1 MYIKA
6 QSKFRIGTTIRKLL
20 IENEEVKK
28 LVGDKIFPL
37 VAPQSIEGDLIV
49 YYRDEYSKDYTKMGV
64 YNDNCKVFVTIVSD
78 NYDRSQEIAE
88 AVDNALEGTF
98 FQNTENQIQIRLS
111 DSTED
116 YADNKY
122 IQVLLFEIQ

>member
-6 QSKFRIGTTIRKLL
+6 KSKFRIGTVIRKIL
-20 IENEEVKK
+20 IDNEDVKQ

-37 VAPQSIEGDLIV
+37 VAPQSTEGDLIV

-64 YNDNCKVFVTIVSD
+64 YNDNCKVYVTIVSD
-78 NYDRSQEIAE
+78 SYDRSQEIAE
-88 AVDNALEGTF
+88 AVNNALEGTF
-98 FQNTENQIQIRLS
+98 FLNTDNQIQVRLS

-122 IQVLLFEIQ
+122 IQDLLFEIQ

>member
-6 QSKFRIGTTIRKLL
+6 KSKFRIGTVIRKIL
-20 IENEEVKK
+20 IDNEDVKQ

-37 VAPQSIEGDLIV
+37 VAPQSTEGDLIV

-64 YNDNCKVFVTIVSD
+64 YNDNCKVYVTIVSD
-78 NYDRSQEIAE
+78 SYDRSQEIAE
-88 AVDNALEGTF
+88 AVNNALEGTF
-98 FQNTENQIQIRLS
+98 FQNTDNQIQVRLS
-111 DSTED
+111 YSTED

>member
-6 QSKFRIGTTIRKLL
+6 KSKFRIGTVIRKIL
-20 IENEEVKK
+20 IDNEDVKQ

-37 VAPQSIEGDLIV
+37 VAPQSTEGDLIV

-64 YNDNCKVFVTIVSD
+64 YNDNCKVYVTIVSD
-78 NYDRSQEIAE
+78 SYDRSQEIAE
-88 AVDNALEGTF
+88 AVNNALEGTF
-98 FQNTENQIQIRLS
+98 FQNTDNQIQVRLS
-111 DSTED
+111 DLTED

>member
-6 QSKFRIGTTIRKLL
+6 KPKFRIGTTIRKLL
-20 IENEEVKK
+20 IENEAVKEF
-28 LVGDKIFPL
+28 VGEKIFPL
-37 VAPQSIEGDLIV
+37 VAPHEAKGDLIV

-64 YNDNCKVFVTIVSD
+64 YNDNCKVYVVAVSED
-78 NYDRSQEIAE
+78 YDRSQLIAE
-88 AVDNALEGTF
+88 AVNEALEDTF
-98 FQNTENQIQIRLS
+98 FQNTDNQIQIRLS

-122 IQVLLFEIQ
+122 IQVLLFEIK

>member
-6 QSKFRIGTTIRKLL
+6 KPKFRIGTTIRKIL

-37 VAPQSIEGDLIV
+37 VAPQSTEGDLIV
-49 YYRDEYSKDYTKMGV
+49 YYRDEYSKDYTNMGV

-98 FQNTENQIQIRLS
+98 FQNTDNQIQVRLS

>member
-6 QSKFRIGTTIRKLL
+6 KTKFRIGSTIRKLL
-20 IENEEVKK
+20 IENEVVKE
-28 LVGDKIFPL
+28 LVGEKIFPL
-37 VAPQSIEGDLIV
+37 VAPQETKGDLIV

-64 YNDNCKVFVTIVSD
+64 YNDNCKVYIVIVSED
-78 NYDRSQEIAE
+78 YDRSQEIAE
-88 AVDNALEGTF
+88 AVNEALEGTF
-98 FQNTENQIQIRLS
+98 FQNTDNQIQIRLS

-122 IQVLLFEIQ
+122 IQVLLFEIK

>member
-6 QSKFRIGTTIRKLL
+6 KPKFRIGTTIRKIL

-28 LVGDKIFPL
+28 LVGEKIFPL
-37 VAPQSIEGDLIV
+37 VAPQSTEGDLIV
-49 YYRDEYSKDYTKMGV
+49 YYRDEYSKDYTNMGV

-98 FQNTENQIQIRLS
+98 FQNTDNQIQVRLS

>member
-6 QSKFRIGTTIRKLL
+6 KPKFRIGTTIRKLL
-20 IENEEVKK
+20 IENEAVKEF
-28 LVGDKIFPL
+28 VGEKIFPL
-37 VAPQSIEGDLIV
+37 VAPQEAKGDLIV

-64 YNDNCKVFVTIVSD
+64 YNDNCKVYVVAVSED
-78 NYDRSQEIAE
+78 YDRSQLIAE
-88 AVDNALEGTF
+88 AVNEALEDTF
-98 FQNTENQIQIRLS
+98 FQNTDNQIQIRLS

-122 IQVLLFEIQ
+122 IQVLLFEIK

>member
-6 QSKFRIGTTIRKLL
+6 KPKFRIGTTIRKIL
-20 IENEEVKK
+20 IENEKVKE

-37 VAPQSIEGDLIV
+37 VAPQSTEGDLIV
-49 YYRDEYSKDYTKMGV
+49 YYRDEYSKDYTNMGV

-98 FQNTENQIQIRLS
+98 FQNTENQIQVRLS

>member
-6 QSKFRIGTTIRKLL
+6 KSKFRIGTVIRKIL
-20 IENEEVKK
+20 IDNEDVKQ

-37 VAPQSIEGDLIV
+37 VAPQSTEGDLIV

-64 YNDNCKVFVTIVSD
+64 YNDNCKVYVTIVSD
-78 NYDRSQEIAE
+78 SYYRSQEIAE
-88 AVDNALEGTF
+88 AVNNALEGTF
-98 FQNTENQIQIRLS
+98 FQNTDNQIQVRLS

>member
-6 QSKFRIGTTIRKLL
+6 KYKFRIGTVIRKIL
-20 IENEEVKK
+20 IDNEDVKQ

-37 VAPQSIEGDLIV
+37 VAPQSTEGDLIV

-64 YNDNCKVFVTIVSD
+64 YNDNCKVYVTIVSD
-78 NYDRSQEIAE
+78 SYDRSQEIAE
-88 AVDNALEGTF
+88 AVNNALEGTF
-98 FQNTENQIQIRLS
+98 FQNTDNQIQVRLS

>member
-6 QSKFRIGTTIRKLL
+6 KSKFRIGTVIRKIL
-20 IENEEVKK
+20 IDNEDVKQ
-28 LVGDKIFPL
+28 LVGDKIFLL
-37 VAPQSIEGDLIV
+37 VAPQSTEGDLIV

-64 YNDNCKVFVTIVSD
+64 YNDNCKVYVTIVSD
-78 NYDRSQEIAE
+78 SYDRSQEIAE
-88 AVDNALEGTF
+88 AVNNALEGTF
-98 FQNTENQIQIRLS
+98 FQNTDNQIQVRLS

>member
-6 QSKFRIGTTIRKLL
+6 KSKFRIGTVIRKIL
-20 IENEEVKK
+20 IDNEDVKQ

-37 VAPQSIEGDLIV
+37 VAPQSTEGDLIV

-64 YNDNCKVFVTIVSD
+64 YNDNCKVYVTIVSD
-78 NYDRSQEIAE
+78 SYDRSQEIAE
-88 AVDNALEGTF
+88 AVINALEGTF
-98 FQNTENQIQIRLS
+98 FQNTDNQIQVRLS

>member
-6 QSKFRIGTTIRKLL
+6 KSKFRIGTVIRKIL
-20 IENEEVKK
+20 IDNEDVKQ

-37 VAPQSIEGDLIV
+37 VAPQSTEGDLIV

-64 YNDNCKVFVTIVSD
+64 YNDNCKVYVTIVSD
-78 NYDRSQEIAE
+78 SYDRSQEIAE
-88 AVDNALEGTF
+88 AVNNALEGTF
-98 FQNTENQIQIRLS
+98 FQNTDNQIQVRLS

>member
-6 QSKFRIGTTIRKLL
+6 KSKFRIGTVIRKIL
-20 IENEEVKK
+20 IDNEDVKQ

-37 VAPQSIEGDLIV
+37 VAPQSTEGDLIV

-64 YNDNCKVFVTIVSD
+64 YNDNCKVYVTIVSD
-78 NYDRSQEIAE
+78 SYDRSQEIAE
-88 AVDNALEGTF
+88 AVNNALEGTF
-98 FQNTENQIQIRLS
+98 FQNTDNQIQVRLS

-122 IQVLLFEIQ
+122 IQVLLIEIQ

>member
-6 QSKFRIGTTIRKLL
+6 KSKFRIGTVIRKIL
-20 IENEEVKK
+20 IDNEDVKQ

-37 VAPQSIEGDLIV
+37 VAPQSTEGDLIV

-64 YNDNCKVFVTIVSD
+64 YNDNCKVYVTIVSD
-78 NYDRSQEIAE
+78 SYDRSQEIAE
-88 AVDNALEGTF
+88 AVNNALEGTF
-98 FQNTENQIQIRLS
+98 FLNTDNQIQVRLS